1 MKLNPLCNKND
12 NIYCDDKTYLY
23 RHGSVVTVCWD
34 IIELRKCPK
43 GSKVLSGCQL
53 MHWIKKIK
61 IKIKIELKK
70 VCNPCELL

>member
-12 NIYCDDKTYLY
+12 NIYCDDRHMYLY

-43 GSKVLSGCQL
+43 GSKVQSGCQL
-53 MHWIKKIK
+53 MHW
-61 IKIKIELKK
+61 
-70 VCNPCELL
+70 N